1 MASSKTLH
9 TCFWAFCC
17 WQGHCQVC
25 LEAITWQGTNFNTNI
40 YRSTCSI
47 FIHRQC
53 IHRHLNHNIISS
65 CRRDSQWL
73 IPITPIVWQIILWV
87 SIWIVLYFDSLVYT
101 QLWKS
106 STLEL
111 CVLQDWTFSSW
122 GNYFCRLKLLLLNFI
137 SAALHIRTQASM
149 QAWIPACLWYL
160 RIRSRTFL
168 YFLCTLPLIDCSK
181 HNSLTVGISNGL
193 LWQAVDVS
201 IPYGIYTSSNPTQT
215 PP

>member
-1 MASSKTLH
+1 MESIAKLAHSVKVSPDPNFYSACLAEMASSKTLH
-9 TCFWAFCC
+9 TCFWAVCC

-47 FIHRQC
+47 FIHRQF

-65 CRRDSQWL
+65 CRRDSKWL

-137 SAALHIRTQASM
+137 SAALQDTGIHASM
-149 QAWIPACLWYL
+149 NPC
-160 RIRSRTFL
+160 
-168 YFLCTLPLIDCSK
+168 LPLALE
-181 HNSLTVGISNGL
+181 N
-193 LWQAVDVS
+193 QE
-201 IPYGIYTSSNPTQT
+201 
-215 PP
+215 